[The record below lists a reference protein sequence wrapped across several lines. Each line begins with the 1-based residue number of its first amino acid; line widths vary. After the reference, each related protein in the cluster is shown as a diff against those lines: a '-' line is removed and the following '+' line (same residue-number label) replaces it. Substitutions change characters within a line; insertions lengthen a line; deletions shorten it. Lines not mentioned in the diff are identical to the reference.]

1 MIVLDIGRDIQMD
14 LTITN
19 LTKKFDNFTAVDN
32 INVTMTTGVYGLLGV
47 NGAGKTTLM
56 RMLCTLLR
64 PTEGK

>member
-32 INVTMTTGVYGLLGV
+32 INVTMTTGVYGLLGEWC
-47 NGAGKTTLM
+47 
-56 RMLCTLLR
+56 R
-64 PTEGK
+64 

>member
-32 INVTMTTGVYGLLGV
+32 INVTMTTLLKMCFCIISAKRQV
-47 NGAGKTTLM
+47 
-56 RMLCTLLR
+56 
-64 PTEGK
+64 

>member
-56 RMLCTLLR
+56 RMLCTYFVQPR
-64 PTEGK
+64 EK

>member
-64 PTEGK
+64 PT